1 MTSPLW
7 QGPNPNVPWC
17 CSSLSCSPSSVPVL
31 LCSEPWV
38 VLLFIHRTQSS
49 ATNSQGCNTE
59 TSGAPLCMGPYVWC
73 FTLQIPA
80 ISADSNFNLGLL
92 SSMRPPCSSQ
102 MPLSGNCP
110 QAESWTIMRL
120 TSGFLCSLD
129 RSVMP
134 AVVQYLEIVASY
146 ILSSFIVDFGMR
158 SSLVSG
164 IVVWPGAEIYSLIIF
179 ISLVHI
185 SI

>member
-1 MTSPLW
+1 MFPGGALPSVAHPLVSLFHSVVNLGWFYSSYIEPSP
-7 QGPNPNVPWC
+7 QPQ
-17 CSSLSCSPSSVPVL
+17 
-31 LCSEPWV
+31 
-38 VLLFIHRTQSS
+38 IHRDATQKLL
-49 ATNSQGCNTE
+49 GP
-59 TSGAPLCMGPYVWC
+59 PLCLGPYVWC
-73 FTLQIPA
+73 FILQIPA

-129 RSVMP
+129 CSVVP
-134 AVVQYLEIVASY
+134 AVVHYLEIVASY
-146 ILSSFIVDFGMR
+146 SLSSFIVDFGMR

-164 IVVWPGAEIYSLIIF
+164 IVV
-179 ISLVHI
+179 
-185 SI
+185 